1 MITNLFINGRHVFTL
16 KKCLLIK
23 LINDLLE
30 NVIQL
35 NIEPILISVC
45 DKTFE

>member
-1 MITNLFINGRHVFTL
+1 MIANLFINGRHAFTW
-16 KKCLLIK
+16 KHVLIK
-23 LINDLLE
+23 LMNDLLE

-45 DKTFE
+45 DKAFE